1 MSFRFSGS
9 RIAIPYCVPFGVTV
23 HRYVEGRK
31 WNTQGAPDL
40 SPDFGSIPK
49 YLSSYVVLFVFCFS
63 TGKAMLAINKGLQR
77 SVFFSLLPLRF
88 PLLIFVISS
97 VVWLYS
103 FSHSLTHSH
112 SFSLPSTRYEFDIKM
127 SRNDFVINTLRGNLP
142 FFIIIIW
149 IFFHHFV
156 FRCCHANV
164 CLKV

>member
-1 MSFRFSGS
+1 MYYRDNCRLTFSIEILKLCWHGHRTS
-9 RIAIPYCVPFGVTV
+9 LLQVPHCVPFGVTV

-40 SPDFGSIPK
+40 SPDFGSIPE

-97 VVWLYS
+97 VVWLLS
-103 FSHSLTHSH
+103 F
-112 SFSLPSTRYEFDIKM
+112 SFSLFLSHFHTHFPFNSLRIRHRV
-127 SRNDFVINTLRGNLP
+127 SRFY
-142 FFIIIIW
+142 
-149 IFFHHFV
+149 H
-156 FRCCHANV
+156 
-164 CLKV
+164 